1 MLSHDDAKKNKL
13 KEVNCMGAANDA
25 EKKFWETYQPSPL
38 IQKIRVQTD
47 VSGAYT
53 WTFPIQFQ
61 SVPVIEVTVE
71 DSADASWNHR
81 ITSLTNS
88 AVSVQLGK
96 QTATSLLGVNLLQIA
111 SNPQAYI
118 HITAVQ
124 A

>member
-1 MLSHDDAKKNKL
+1 
-13 KEVNCMGAANDA
+13 MGAANDA

-47 VSGAYT
+47 ISGAYT

-96 QTATSLLGVNLLQIA
+96 QTATSLLGINLLQIT

-118 HITAVQ
+118 HIAAIAQ
-124 A
+124 